1 MKTIRRCLVPVIA
14 TVAALGCLFAGPV
27 SAQPLL
33 ATAGAVSDVC
43 ANPIQQS
50 CTRGVL
56 SVINGTTVEVQSS
69 MTLWQGAADTF
80 LSKLVVHPNGLVVYA
95 AQVVRQQLPLTSE
108 WIVVRAWID
117 VIDLRTMTK
126 VTTYDNPGSL
136 AAISPDGARLY
147 VTSSSGVLVLDS
159 ATGNV
164 LSSIPIPS
172 SAVAITPDGTRIYL
186 AGGTS
191 QAPTIT
197 MVDAVTHAIVG
208 TIPLSHY
215 ATQLELTP
223 DGLHLYALAPN
234 SRVLDID
241 TTSNTVAGVI
251 MDFGGPSAPQRLST
265 GGGRLYV
272 ATSLQSPGTE
282 PGEGIAVI
290 DIATRTFIT
299 KVDLVDPFM
308 VEASTDGS
316 RVWALG
322 FGSPRLTTIDTANH
336 QIIGNVPA
344 GSFFDL
350 TAIPG
355 HRIGNLV
362 IDQPAADAVVQAPFT
377 FSGWA
382 VDVMGLLPGPGVSTV
397 HVWAF
402 PADGSAPT
410 FVGAD
415 YGRTRADVGG
425 LYGPSFTN
433 SGYEVT
439 VRGLRPGAYQ
449 LIAFALSVRTGQFS
463 IARALPVTI
472 RPSSRL
478 VVDSPE
484 NGSPVSPR
492 FTITGWALDA
502 AAITGTGVD
511 VVHVWAYADA
521 GGAPVFAGA
530 GVLGDARPD
539 VAALFGAQFANAG
552 FHLEVSTLAPGTYT
566 LVVYGR
572 STVTGAFSVE
582 QHVRVTVPERQ
593 AISWIDAP
601 AANATVGSSFFVS
614 GWAVEFNA
622 AAGTG
627 VDMIH
632 IWATSSSGVAT
643 FLGAATYGANRPDVG
658 AWLGPQ
664 YSASGYW
671 LAASL
676 PPGSYTLSVYP
687 RSTETGTF
695 RNWRTVEITVQ

>member
-1 MKTIRRCLVPVIA
+1 MKTIRRLLVPVIA

-27 SAQPLL
+27 AQPLL
-33 ATAGAVSDVC
+33 ATAGAISDVC
-43 ANPIQQS
+43 ANPIEQS
-50 CTRGVL
+50 CTRGVCP
-56 SVINGTTVEVQSS
+56 SS
-69 MTLWQGAADTF
+69 TARPR
-80 LSKLVVHPNGLVVYA
+80 S
-95 AQVVRQQLPLTSE
+95 SE
-108 WIVVRAWID
+108 LDDALAGRGGYVPEQARRAPGWSRR
-117 VIDLRTMTK
+117 LCRSSGPAT
-126 VTTYDNPGSL
+126 VTTDVGMDRREGVDRRDRPANDDEGDDYDNPGSL
-136 AAISPDGARLY
+136 AAISPTARGY

-241 TTSNTVAGVI
+241 ATSNTVAGVI

-272 ATSLQSPGTE
+272 ATSLQSPGTG

-290 DIATRTFIT
+290 DIATRAFIT

-336 QIIGNVPA
+336 QFIGNVPA

-350 TAIPG
+350 AAIPG

-415 YGRTRADVGG
+415 YGRTRADVVG

-439 VRGLRPGAYQ
+439 VRGLRPGA
-449 LIAFALSVRTGQFS
+449 I
-463 IARALPVTI
+463 
-472 RPSSRL
+472 
-478 VVDSPE
+478 
-484 NGSPVSPR
+484 N
-492 FTITGWALDA
+492 
-502 AAITGTGVD
+502 
-511 VVHVWAYADA
+511 
-521 GGAPVFAGA
+521 
-530 GVLGDARPD
+530 
-539 VAALFGAQFANAG
+539 
-552 FHLEVSTLAPGTYT
+552 
-566 LVVYGR
+566 
-572 STVTGAFSVE
+572 
-582 QHVRVTVPERQ
+582 
-593 AISWIDAP
+593 
-601 AANATVGSSFFVS
+601 
-614 GWAVEFNA
+614 
-622 AAGTG
+622 
-627 VDMIH
+627 
-632 IWATSSSGVAT
+632 
-643 FLGAATYGANRPDVG
+643 
-658 AWLGPQ
+658 
-664 YSASGYW
+664 
-671 LAASL
+671 
-676 PPGSYTLSVYP
+676 
-687 RSTETGTF
+687 
-695 RNWRTVEITVQ
+695 